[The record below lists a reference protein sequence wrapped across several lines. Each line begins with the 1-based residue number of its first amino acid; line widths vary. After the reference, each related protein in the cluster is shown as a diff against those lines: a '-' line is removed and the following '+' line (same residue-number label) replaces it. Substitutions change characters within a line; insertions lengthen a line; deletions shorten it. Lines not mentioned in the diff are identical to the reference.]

1 MKLYEYQVKEIFSKY
16 GIGIQRGKFAK
27 TPQEAKQIAANI
39 GGLVVLKSQVLV
51 GGRGKAGGVKIVDDL
66 NDVEKVADKIL
77 ETEIKGYKPVGILV
91 EKKVEI
97 KKELYLSIVF
107 DRKMKKTVIIF
118 SPSGGMDIEEISKS
132 SPEKITKVYI
142 NELLSLQSFH
152 INRLFPLVNNDKEMF
167 SKLKKIVK
175 ALYTI
180 YKKFDSMIVEIN
192 PLALTENGDLVALD
206 GKMEI
211 DNNAEYRQ
219 KSLIGTDN
227 KNAEDPIEIIGKEA
241 GFVVI
246 KLKGN
251 ISIISNGAGLA
262 LSTLDLLDKYN
273 MGVANIL
280 DLSGGATPEKVMQAV
295 KVVIQDKDVKGILFN
310 IFGGITR
317 CDEIARGIAGA
328 LKSIPEDISVVCRL
342 QGTNRDEGINILKG
356 VNLDAD
362 TDLEETVKNIVST
375 MNRGQTI

>member
-16 GIGIQRGKFAK
+16 GIAIQKGKLAK
-27 TPQEAKQIAANI
+27 TPQEAKRIAVSI
-39 GGLVVLKSQVLV
+39 GGPVVLKSQVLV

-66 NDVEKVADKIL
+66 GNVEKVADKIL
-77 ETEIKGYKPVGILV
+77 KTEIKGHKPNGILV
-91 EKKVEI
+91 LEKIEI
-97 KKELYLSIVF
+97 KQEFYLSVIL
-107 DRKMKKTVIIF
+107 DRKVKKTVIIF
-118 SPSGGMDIEEISKS
+118 SPSGGMDIEEISKT
-132 SPEKITKVYI
+132 SPQKITKIYI
-142 NELLSLQSFH
+142 DELLGLQSFY
-152 INRLFPLVNNDKEMF
+152 INRLLPLVNNNKEML
-167 SKLKKIVK
+167 SKLGKIVRM
-175 ALYTI
+175 LYNI
-180 YKKFDSMIVEIN
+180 YKKSDAMIVEIN
-192 PLALTENGDLVALD
+192 PLALTESGDFIALD

-219 KSLIGTDN
+219 KSLTDIGN
-227 KNAEDPIEIIGKEA
+227 KDVEDPIEIIGKEA

-280 DLSGGATPEKVMQAV
+280 DLSGGATPEKVMRAI

-328 LKSIPEDISVVCRL
+328 LKSIPENISVICRL
-342 QGTNRDEGINILKG
+342 QGTNRDEGISILKD
-356 VNLDAD
+356 VNLNADA
-362 TDLEETVKNIVST
+362 DLEETVKNIVSI
-375 MNRGQTI
+375 MNRGKRI

>member
-16 GIGIQRGKFAK
+16 GINIQKGKLAK
-27 TPQEAKQIAANI
+27 TPQEAKQIAAAI
-39 GGLVVLKSQVLV
+39 GGPVVLKSQVLV

-66 NDVEKVADKIL
+66 SDVEKVADKIL
-77 ETEIKGYKPVGILV
+77 ETEIKGYKPKGILV
-91 EKKVEI
+91 LEKIEI
-97 KKELYLSIVF
+97 KQEFYLSIVL
-107 DRKMKKTVIIF
+107 DRKMKKTLVIF
-118 SPSGGMDIEEISKS
+118 SSFGGMDIEKISKKH
-132 SPEKITKVYI
+132 PEKIAKLYVE
-142 NELLSLQSFH
+142 ELLGLQEFH
-152 INRLFPLVNNDKEMF
+152 INRLLPLLDNNREMF
-167 SKLKKIVK
+167 SKLKKIIK
-175 ALYTI
+175 TLYSI
-180 YKKFDSMIVEIN
+180 YKKYDSLIVEIN

-211 DNNAEYRQ
+211 DNNASYRQ
-219 KSLIGTDN
+219 KLLIDTKNKDEEDSIELIG
-227 KNAEDPIEIIGKEA
+227 KKE

-262 LSTLDLLDKYN
+262 LSTLDLLHKYN

-280 DLSGGATPEKVMQAV
+280 DLSGGATPEKVIRAV

-342 QGTNRDEGINILKG
+342 QGTNREEGISILKD
-356 VNLDAD
+356 VSLNAE

-375 MNRGQTI
+375 MNRG

>member
-16 GIGIQRGKFAK
+16 GIGIQKGKLAK
-27 TPQEAKQIAANI
+27 TPQEAKQISASI
-39 GGLVVLKSQVLV
+39 GGSVVLKSQVLV
-51 GGRGKAGGVKIVDDL
+51 GGRGKAGGVKIIEDL
-66 NDVEKVADKIL
+66 NDVEKAADKIL
-77 ETEIKGYKPVGILV
+77 KTEIKGYKPIGILV
-91 EKKVEI
+91 LEKIEI
-97 KKELYLSIVF
+97 KQEFYLSITL
-107 DRKMKKTVIIF
+107 DRKMKKTLVIF
-118 SPSGGMDIEEISKS
+118 SSFGGMDIEEVSKKH
-132 SPEKITKVYI
+132 PEKIAKLYVE
-142 NELLSLQSFH
+142 ELLGIQDFH
-152 INRLFPLVNNDKEMF
+152 INRLLPLVDNNREMF

-175 ALYTI
+175 TLYSI
-180 YKKFDSMIVEIN
+180 YKKYDSLIVEIN
-192 PLALTENGDLVALD
+192 PLALAENGDLVALD

-211 DNNAEYRQ
+211 DNNAQYRQ
-219 KSLIGTDN
+219 KSLVDTSNGVE
-227 KNAEDPIEIIGKEA
+227 EDPIELIGKQA

-262 LSTLDLLDKYN
+262 LSTLDLLHKYN

-280 DLSGGATPEKVMQAV
+280 DLSGGATPEKVMRAV
-295 KVVIQDKDVKGILFN
+295 KVVLQDKDVKGILFN

-342 QGTNRDEGINILKG
+342 QGTNREEGINILKD

-375 MNRGQTI
+375 MSRG

>member
-16 GIGIQRGKFAK
+16 GIGIQKGKFAK
-27 TPQEAKQIAANI
+27 TPQEAKQIAVNI
-39 GGLVVLKSQVLV
+39 GGPVVLKSQVLV

-66 NDVEKVADKIL
+66 SDVEKAADGMLK
-77 ETEIKGYKPVGILV
+77 TEIKGYKPVGILV
-91 EKKVEI
+91 LGKIEI
-97 KKELYLSIVF
+97 KQEFYLSIVF

-132 SPEKITKVYI
+132 SPQKITKIYI
-142 NELLSLQSFH
+142 NELLGLQSFH
-152 INRLFPLVNNDKEMF
+152 INRLLPLVNNDKEIF
-167 SKLKKIVK
+167 SKLNKIVRM
-175 ALYTI
+175 LYTI
-180 YKKFDSMIVEIN
+180 YKKSDSMIVEIN

-219 KSLIGTDN
+219 KSLTDTDN

-280 DLSGGATPEKVMQAV
+280 DLSGGATPEKVMRAI

-356 VNLDAD
+356 VNLDTD
-362 TDLEETVKNIVST
+362 TDLEETVKNIVSI
-375 MNRGQTI
+375 MNRG

>member
-16 GIGIQRGKFAK
+16 GIAIQKGKLAK
-27 TPQEAKQIAANI
+27 TPQEAKRIAVSV
-39 GGLVVLKSQVLV
+39 GGPVVLKSQVLV

-66 NDVEKVADKIL
+66 GNVEKVADKIL
-77 ETEIKGYKPVGILV
+77 KTEIKGHKPNGILV
-91 EKKVEI
+91 LEKIEI
-97 KKELYLSIVF
+97 KQEFYLSVIL
-107 DRKMKKTVIIF
+107 DRKVKKTVIIF
-118 SPSGGMDIEEISKS
+118 SPSGGMDIEEISKT
-132 SPEKITKVYI
+132 SPQKITKIYIDELLGLQSFYI
-142 NELLSLQSFH
+142 NRLLSL
-152 INRLFPLVNNDKEMF
+152 VNNNKEML
-167 SKLKKIVK
+167 SKLGKIVRM
-175 ALYTI
+175 LYNI
-180 YKKFDSMIVEIN
+180 YKKSDAMIVEIN
-192 PLALTENGDLVALD
+192 PLALSENGDLVALD

-219 KSLIGTDN
+219 KSLTDIGN
-227 KNAEDPIEIIGKEA
+227 KDVEDPIEIIGKEA

-280 DLSGGATPEKVMQAV
+280 DLSGGATPEKVMRAI

-328 LKSIPEDISVVCRL
+328 LKSIPENISVVCRL
-342 QGTNRDEGINILKG
+342 QGTNRDEGISILKD
-356 VNLDAD
+356 VNLNADA
-362 TDLEETVKNIVST
+362 DLEETVKNIVSI
-375 MNRGQTI
+375 MNRGKRI

>member
-1 MKLYEYQVKEIFSKY
+1 MKLYEYQVKDIFSKY
-16 GIGIQRGKFAK
+16 RINIQKEKLAK
-27 TPQEAKQIAANI
+27 TPQEAKRIAVVI
-39 GGLVVLKSQVLV
+39 GCPVVLKSQVLV

-66 NDVEKVADKIL
+66 SDVEKVADKIL
-77 ETEIKGYKPVGILV
+77 KTEIKGYKPIGILV
-91 EKKVEI
+91 DEKTEI
-97 KKELYLSIVF
+97 KQEFYLGIVF

-118 SPSGGMDIEEISKS
+118 SPSGGIDIEEMSKRC
-132 SPEKITKVYI
+132 PQKITKIYI
-142 NELLSLQSFH
+142 DELLALQEFH
-152 INRLFPLVNNDKEMF
+152 INRLLPLVDNDREMF

-175 ALYTI
+175 ALYSI
-180 YKKFDSMIVEIN
+180 YKKYDSLIVEIN
-192 PLALTENGDLVALD
+192 PLVLTENGDLVALD

-211 DNNAEYRQ
+211 DNNASYRQ
-219 KSLIGTDN
+219 KLLVDTDN
-227 KNAEDPIEIIGKEA
+227 KDEENPIELIGKKA

-262 LSTLDLLDKYN
+262 LSTLDLLHKYN

-280 DLSGGATPEKVMQAV
+280 DLSGGATPEKVIRAV

-328 LKSIPEDISVVCRL
+328 LKSIPDDISVVCRL
-342 QGTNRDEGINILKG
+342 QGTNREEGISILKD
-356 VNLDAD
+356 VSLNAE
-362 TDLEETVKNIVST
+362 TDLEEVVKNIVST
-375 MNRGQTI
+375 MNRG

>member
-16 GIGIQRGKFAK
+16 GIGIQKGKLAK
-27 TPQEAKQIAANI
+27 TPQEAKQVAAVI
-39 GGLVVLKSQVLV
+39 GGPVVLKSQVLV

-66 NDVEKVADKIL
+66 NDVEKAADKIL
-77 ETEIKGYKPVGILV
+77 KTEIKGYKPVGILV
-91 EKKVEI
+91 EKKMEI
-97 KKELYLSIVF
+97 KKELYLSIIF

-118 SPSGGMDIEEISKS
+118 SPSGGMDIEEISKTC
-132 SPEKITKVYI
+132 PQKITKIYI
-142 NELLSLQSFH
+142 NELLGLQSFH
-152 INRLFPLVNNDKEMF
+152 INRLLPLVNNDKEIF
-167 SKLKKIVK
+167 SKLNKIVRI
-175 ALYTI
+175 LYTI
-180 YKKFDSMIVEIN
+180 YKKSDSMIVEIN

-211 DNNAEYRQ
+211 DNNANYRQ
-219 KSLIGTDN
+219 KLLIDTENKDEENPIELIG
-227 KNAEDPIEIIGKEA
+227 KKA

-280 DLSGGATPEKVMQAV
+280 DLSGGATPEKVMRAV
-295 KVVIQDKDVKGILFN
+295 KVVLQDKDVKGILFN

-342 QGTNRDEGINILKG
+342 QGTNRDEGINILKD
-356 VNLDAD
+356 VNLDVD

-375 MNRGQTI
+375 VNRG

>member
-1 MKLYEYQVKEIFSKY
+1 MKLYEYQVKDIFSKY
-16 GIGIQRGKFAK
+16 RINIQKGKLAK
-27 TPQEAKQIAANI
+27 TPQEAKRIAAAI
-39 GGLVVLKSQVLV
+39 GCPVVLKSQVLV

-66 NDVEKVADKIL
+66 SDVEKVAGEIL
-77 ETEIKGYKPVGILV
+77 KTEIKGYKPIGVLVV
-91 EKKVEI
+91 EKTEI
-97 KKELYLSIVF
+97 KQEFYLGIVF

-118 SPSGGMDIEEISKS
+118 SPSGGIDIEEMSKRC
-132 SPEKITKVYI
+132 PQKITKIYI
-142 NELLSLQSFH
+142 DELLALQEFH
-152 INRLFPLVNNDKEMF
+152 INRLLPLVDNDREMF

-175 ALYTI
+175 ALYSI
-180 YKKFDSMIVEIN
+180 YKKYDSLIVEIN
-192 PLALTENGDLVALD
+192 PLVLTENGDLVALD

-211 DNNAEYRQ
+211 DNNASYRQ
-219 KSLIGTDN
+219 KLLVDTDN
-227 KNAEDPIEIIGKEA
+227 KDEENPIELIGKKA

-262 LSTLDLLDKYN
+262 LSTLDLLHKYN

-280 DLSGGATPEKVMQAV
+280 DLSGGATPEKVIRAV

-328 LKSIPEDISVVCRL
+328 LKSIPDDISVVCRL
-342 QGTNRDEGINILKG
+342 QGTNREEGISILKD
-356 VNLDAD
+356 VSLNAE
-362 TDLEETVKNIVST
+362 TDLEEVVKNIVST
-375 MNRGQTI
+375 MNRG

>member
-16 GIGIQRGKFAK
+16 GIVIQKGKLAK
-27 TPQEAKQIAANI
+27 TPQEAKQIAASI
-39 GGLVVLKSQVLV
+39 GGPVVLKSQVLV

-66 NDVEKVADKIL
+66 GNVEKVADKIL
-77 ETEIKGYKPVGILV
+77 KTEIKGHKPNGILV
-91 EKKVEI
+91 LEKIEI
-97 KKELYLSIVF
+97 KQEFYLSVIL
-107 DRKMKKTVIIF
+107 DRKVKKTVIIF
-118 SPSGGMDIEEISKS
+118 SPSGGMDIEEISKT
-132 SPEKITKVYI
+132 SPQKITKIYIDELLGLQSFYI
-142 NELLSLQSFH
+142 NRLLSL
-152 INRLFPLVNNDKEMF
+152 VNNNKEML
-167 SKLKKIVK
+167 SKLGKIVRM
-175 ALYTI
+175 LYNI
-180 YKKFDSMIVEIN
+180 YKKSDAMIVEIN
-192 PLALTENGDLVALD
+192 PLALSENGDLVALD

-219 KSLIGTDN
+219 KSLTDIGN
-227 KNAEDPIEIIGKEA
+227 KDVEDPIEIIGKEA

-280 DLSGGATPEKVMQAV
+280 DLSGGATPEKVMRAI

-328 LKSIPEDISVVCRL
+328 LKSIPENISVICRL
-342 QGTNRDEGINILKG
+342 QGTNRDEGISILKD
-356 VNLDAD
+356 VNLNADA
-362 TDLEETVKNIVST
+362 DLEETVKNIVSI
-375 MNRGQTI
+375 MNRGKRI

>member
-16 GIGIQRGKFAK
+16 GINIQKGKFAK
-27 TPQEAKQIAANI
+27 TPQEAKQIAAAI
-39 GGLVVLKSQVLV
+39 GVPVVLKSQVLV

-66 NDVEKVADKIL
+66 SDVEKVAGKIL
-77 ETEIKGYKPVGILV
+77 KTEIKGYKPIGILV
-91 EKKVEI
+91 DKKTEI
-97 KKELYLSIVF
+97 KQEFYLGIVF

-118 SPSGGMDIEEISKS
+118 SPSGGIDIEEMSKRC
-132 SPEKITKVYI
+132 PQKITKIYI
-142 NELLSLQSFH
+142 DELLALQEFH
-152 INRLFPLVNNDKEMF
+152 INRLLPLVDNDREMF

-175 ALYTI
+175 ELYSI
-180 YKKFDSMIVEIN
+180 YKKYDSLIVEIN

-211 DNNAEYRQ
+211 DNNASYRQ
-219 KSLIGTDN
+219 KLLVDTDN
-227 KNAEDPIEIIGKEA
+227 KDEENPIELIGKKA

-262 LSTLDLLDKYN
+262 LSTLDLLHKYN

-280 DLSGGATPEKVMQAV
+280 DLSGGATPEKVIRAV
-295 KVVIQDKDVKGILFN
+295 QVVIQDKNVKGILFN

-342 QGTNRDEGINILKG
+342 QGTNREEGISILKD
-356 VNLDAD
+356 VSLNAE

-375 MNRGQTI
+375 MSRG

>member
-1 MKLYEYQVKEIFSKY
+1 MKLYEYQAKEIFSKHE
-16 GIGIQRGKFAK
+16 INIQKGKLAK
-27 TPQEAKQIAANI
+27 TPQEAKQIAADI
-39 GGLVVLKSQVLV
+39 GGPVVLKSQVLV

-66 NDVEKVADKIL
+66 GQVEKVAEIIMK
-77 ETEIKGYKPVGILV
+77 TEIKGNKPIGILV
-91 EKKVEI
+91 EKKMEI
-97 KKELYLSIVF
+97 KLELYLGIAF

-118 SPSGGMDIEEISKS
+118 SPSGGMDVEEISKRY
-132 SPEKITKVYI
+132 PQKIIKIYI
-142 NELLSLQSFH
+142 DELLGIQDFH
-152 INRLFPLVNNDKEMF
+152 INRLLPLVDNDREMF

-175 ALYTI
+175 ILYSI
-180 YKKFDSMIVEIN
+180 YKKYDSLIVEIN

-211 DNNAEYRQ
+211 DNNASYRQ
-219 KSLIGTDN
+219 KLLVDEDNKDEEGSIELIG
-227 KNAEDPIEIIGKEA
+227 KKA

-262 LSTLDLLDKYN
+262 LSTLDLLHKYN

-280 DLSGGATPEKVMQAV
+280 DLSGGATPEKVMRAI

-328 LKSIPEDISVVCRL
+328 LKIIPEDISVVCRL
-342 QGTNRDEGINILKG
+342 QGTNREEGINILKD

-375 MNRGQTI
+375 MNRG

>member
-1 MKLYEYQVKEIFSKY
+1 MKLHEYQAKEIFSKH
-16 GIGIQRGKFAK
+16 GISIQKGKLAK
-27 TPQEAKQIAANI
+27 TPQEAKQIAAVI
-39 GGLVVLKSQVLV
+39 GGPVVLKSQVLV

-66 NDVEKVADKIL
+66 SDVEKVADKIL
-77 ETEIKGYKPVGILV
+77 KSEIKGYKPKGILV
-91 EKKVEI
+91 LEKIEI
-97 KKELYLSIVF
+97 KQEFYLSIVL
-107 DRKMKKTVIIF
+107 DRKMKKTLVIF
-118 SPSGGMDIEEISKS
+118 SSFGGMDIEEVSKKH
-132 SPEKITKVYI
+132 PEKIAKLYVE
-142 NELLSLQSFH
+142 ELLGIQDFH
-152 INRLFPLVNNDKEMF
+152 INRLLPLVDNNREMF
-167 SKLKKIVK
+167 LKLKKIVK
-175 ALYTI
+175 TLYSI
-180 YKKFDSMIVEIN
+180 YKKYDSLIVEIN
-192 PLALTENGDLVALD
+192 PLAVTENGDLIALD

-211 DNNAEYRQ
+211 DNNANYRQ
-219 KSLIGTDN
+219 KLLVDTEN
-227 KNAEDPIEIIGKEA
+227 KDEEDPIELIGKKA

-262 LSTLDLLDKYN
+262 LSTLDLLHKYN

-280 DLSGGATPEKVMQAV
+280 DLSGGATPEKVIQAV

-342 QGTNRDEGINILKG
+342 QGTNREEGISILKD
-356 VNLDAD
+356 VNLNAE

-375 MNRGQTI
+375 MNRG

>member
-16 GIGIQRGKFAK
+16 GINIQKGKLAK
-27 TPQEAKQIAANI
+27 TPQEAKQIAAVI
-39 GGLVVLKSQVLV
+39 GGPVVLKSQVLV

-66 NDVEKVADKIL
+66 SDVEKAAGKIL
-77 ETEIKGYKPVGILV
+77 KTEIKGYKPKGILV
-91 EKKVEI
+91 LEKIEI
-97 KKELYLSIVF
+97 KQEFYLSIVL
-107 DRKMKKTVIIF
+107 DRKMKKTLVIF
-118 SPSGGMDIEEISKS
+118 SSFGGMNIEEISKKH
-132 SPEKITKVYI
+132 PEKICKLYVE
-142 NELLSLQSFH
+142 ELLDIQDFH
-152 INRLFPLVNNDKEMF
+152 INRLLPLVDNDREMF

-175 ALYTI
+175 ALYSI
-180 YKKFDSMIVEIN
+180 YKKYDSLIVEIN

-211 DNNAEYRQ
+211 DNNASYRQ
-219 KSLIGTDN
+219 KLLVDTDN
-227 KNAEDPIEIIGKEA
+227 KDEENPIELIGKKA

-262 LSTLDLLDKYN
+262 LSTLDLLHKYN

-280 DLSGGATPEKVMQAV
+280 DLSGGATAEKVIRAV

-328 LKSIPEDISVVCRL
+328 LKSIPDDISVVCRL
-342 QGTNRDEGINILKG
+342 QGTNREEGISILKD
-356 VNLDAD
+356 VSLNAE
-362 TDLEETVKNIVST
+362 TDLEELVKNIVST
-375 MNRGQTI
+375 MNRG

>member
-1 MKLYEYQVKEIFSKY
+1 VKLYEYQVKEIFSKY
-16 GIGIQRGKFAK
+16 GIGIQKGELVK
-27 TPQEAKQIAANI
+27 TAQEAKQIAAVI
-39 GGLVVLKSQVLV
+39 GVPVVLKSQVLI

-66 NDVEKVADKIL
+66 GDVEKVADKML
-77 ETEIKGYKPVGILV
+77 KSEIKGYKPNGILV
-91 EKKVEI
+91 LEKIEI
-97 KKELYLSIVF
+97 TQEFYLSIVL

-118 SPSGGMDIEEISKS
+118 SPSGGMDIEEISKRCS
-132 SPEKITKVYI
+132 QKITKIYI
-142 NELLSLQSFH
+142 EELLGLQEFH
-152 INRLFPLVNNDKEMF
+152 INRLLPLINNDREML

-175 ALYTI
+175 ILYSI
-180 YKKFDSMIVEIN
+180 YKKYDSLIVEIN
-192 PLALTENGDLVALD
+192 PLAFTENGDLVALD

-211 DNNAEYRQ
+211 DNNASYRQ
-219 KSLIGTDN
+219 KLLMDTEN
-227 KNAEDPIEIIGKEA
+227 KGEEDPIELIGKKA

-262 LSTLDLLDKYN
+262 LSTLDLLHKYN

-280 DLSGGATPEKVMQAV
+280 DLSGGATPEKVIRAI
-295 KVVIQDKDVKGILFN
+295 KVVMQDKDVKGILFN

-342 QGTNRDEGINILKG
+342 QGTNREEGINILKD
-356 VNLDAD
+356 VNLDAK
-362 TDLEETVKNIVST
+362 TDLEETIKNIVLT
-375 MNRGQTI
+375 MNRG

>member
-16 GIGIQRGKFAK
+16 GISIQKGKFVK
-27 TPQEAKQIAANI
+27 TPQKAKQIAEAI
-39 GGLVVLKSQVLV
+39 GNSVVLKSQVLV

-66 NDVEKVADKIL
+66 SDVERVADKIL
-77 ETEIKGYKPVGILV
+77 NTEIKGYKPIGILV
-91 EKKVEI
+91 VEKTEI
-97 KKELYLSIVF
+97 KQEFYLGIVF

-118 SPSGGMDIEEISKS
+118 SPSGGMDIEEISKT
-132 SPEKITKVYI
+132 SPEKITKIYI
-142 NELLSLQSFH
+142 NELLGLQSFH
-152 INRLFPLVNNDKEMF
+152 INRLLPLVNNDKETF
-167 SKLKKIVK
+167 SKLNKIVRI
-175 ALYTI
+175 LYTI
-180 YKKFDSMIVEIN
+180 YKKSDAMIVEIN
-192 PLALTENGDLVALD
+192 PLVITENGDLVALD

-219 KSLIGTDN
+219 KSLTDTEN
-227 KNAEDPIEIIGKEA
+227 KDVEDPIEIIGKEA

-280 DLSGGATPEKVMQAV
+280 DLSGGATPEKVIRAI
-295 KVVIQDKDVKGILFN
+295 KVVTQDRDVKGILFN

-328 LKSIPEDISVVCRL
+328 LNSIPKDISVVCRL
-342 QGTNRDEGINILKG
+342 QGTNRNKGINILKS
-356 VNLDAD
+356 VDLDAD

-375 MNRGQTI
+375 MDRG

>member
-16 GIGIQRGKFAK
+16 GIGIQKGKFVK

-39 GGLVVLKSQVLV
+39 GGPVVLKSQVLV

-66 NDVEKVADKIL
+66 SDVEKAADEIL
-77 ETEIKGYKPVGILV
+77 KTEIKGYKPVGILV
-91 EKKVEI
+91 EKKVGI

-118 SPSGGMDIEEISKS
+118 SPSGGMDIEEISKT
-132 SPEKITKVYI
+132 SPQKITKIYI
-142 NELLSLQSFH
+142 NELLGLQSFH
-152 INRLFPLVNNDKEMF
+152 INRLLPLVNNDKEMF
-167 SKLKKIVK
+167 SKLNKIVRM
-175 ALYTI
+175 LYTI
-180 YKKFDSMIVEIN
+180 YKKSDSMIVEIN

-219 KSLIGTDN
+219 KSLTDTDN
-227 KNAEDPIEIIGKEA
+227 KEMEDPIEIIGKEA

-280 DLSGGATPEKVMQAV
+280 DLSGGATPEKVMRAI

-356 VNLDAD
+356 VNLEAD

-375 MNRGQTI
+375 MNRG

>member
-1 MKLYEYQVKEIFSKY
+1 MKLYEYQIKEIFSKY
-16 GIGIQRGKFAK
+16 GIGIQEGKFAK
-27 TPQEAKQIAANI
+27 TPQEAKQIAENI
-39 GGLVVLKSQVLV
+39 GDSVVLKSQVLV

-66 NDVEKVADKIL
+66 SDVEKAADEIL
-77 ETEIKGYKPVGILV
+77 KTEIKGYKPVGILV
-91 EKKVEI
+91 EKKMEI

-118 SPSGGMDIEEISKS
+118 SPSGGMDIEEISKT
-132 SPEKITKVYI
+132 SPQKITKIYI
-142 NELLSLQSFH
+142 NELLGLQSFH
-152 INRLFPLVNNDKEMF
+152 INRLLPLVNNDKEIF

-175 ALYTI
+175 ALYSI
-180 YKKFDSMIVEIN
+180 YKKSDSMIVEIN

-219 KSLIGTDN
+219 KSLIDTDN

-280 DLSGGATPEKVMQAV
+280 DLSGGATPEKVMRAI

-375 MNRGQTI
+375 MNRG

>member
-1 MKLYEYQVKEIFSKY
+1 MKLYEYQAKRVFKEE
-16 GIGIQRGKFAK
+16 GIVIPK
-27 TPQEAKQIAANI
+27 
-39 GGLVVLKSQVLV
+39 GLVVNSSEKVVEIIKDLNIPVAIKSQVLT
-51 GGRGKAGGVKIVDDL
+51 GGRGKAGGIKFANSLWECEQIVHQL
-66 NDVEKVADKIL
+66 IGSKLKGSIVQEVLIEEKLPIQQ
-77 ETEIKGYKPVGILV
+77 EF
-91 EKKVEI
+91 
-97 KKELYLSIVF
+97 YLSIVL

-118 SPSGGMDIEEISKS
+118 SSFGGMDIEEVSKKH
-132 SPEKITKVYI
+132 PAKVAKIYVE
-142 NELLSLQSFH
+142 ELLSLQEFH
-152 INRLFPLVNNDKEMF
+152 INRLLPLLNNDREIL
-167 SKLKKIVK
+167 SKLKEVVK
-175 ALYTI
+175 KLYSI
-180 YKKFDSMIVEIN
+180 YKKYDGLIVEIN
-192 PLALTENGDLVALD
+192 PLALIENGDLVALD

-211 DNNAEYRQ
+211 DNNAQYRQ
-219 KSLIGTDN
+219 KSLVDASNGVE
-227 KNAEDPIEIIGKEA
+227 EDPIELIGKEA

-273 MGVANIL
+273 IGVANIL
-280 DLSGGATPEKVMQAV
+280 DLSGGATPEKVMRAI

-342 QGTNRDEGINILKG
+342 QGTNREEGINILKD
-356 VNLDAD
+356 VNLEAD

-375 MNRGQTI
+375 MNRG

>member
-1 MKLYEYQVKEIFSKY
+1 MKLYEYQAKEIFSKHE
-16 GIGIQRGKFAK
+16 INIQKGKLAK
-27 TPQEAKQIAANI
+27 TPQEAKQIAADI
-39 GGLVVLKSQVLV
+39 GGPVVLKSQVLV

-66 NDVEKVADKIL
+66 GQVEKVAEIIMK
-77 ETEIKGYKPVGILV
+77 TEIKGNKPIGILV
-91 EKKVEI
+91 EKKMEI
-97 KKELYLSIVF
+97 KLELYLGIAF

-118 SPSGGMDIEEISKS
+118 SPSGGMDVEEISKRY
-132 SPEKITKVYI
+132 PQKIIKIYI
-142 NELLSLQSFH
+142 DELLGIQDFH
-152 INRLFPLVNNDKEMF
+152 INRLLPLVDNDREMF

-175 ALYTI
+175 ILYSI
-180 YKKFDSMIVEIN
+180 YKKYDSLIVEIN

-211 DNNAEYRQ
+211 DNNASYRQ
-219 KSLIGTDN
+219 KLLVDEDNKDEEDSIELIG
-227 KNAEDPIEIIGKEA
+227 KKA

-262 LSTLDLLDKYN
+262 LSTLDLLHKYN

-280 DLSGGATPEKVMQAV
+280 DLSGGATPEKVMRAI

-328 LKSIPEDISVVCRL
+328 LKIIPEDISVVCRL
-342 QGTNRDEGINILKG
+342 QGTNREEGINILKD

-375 MNRGQTI
+375 MNRG

>member
-1 MKLYEYQVKEIFSKY
+1 MKLYEYQVKDIFSKY
-16 GIGIQRGKFAK
+16 RINIQKGKLAK
-27 TPQEAKQIAANI
+27 TPQEAKRIAAAI
-39 GGLVVLKSQVLV
+39 GCPVVLKSQVLV

-66 NDVEKVADKIL
+66 SDVEKVAGEIL
-77 ETEIKGYKPVGILV
+77 KTEIKGYKPIGVLV
-91 EKKVEI
+91 DEKTEI
-97 KKELYLSIVF
+97 KQEFYLGIVF

-118 SPSGGMDIEEISKS
+118 SPSGGIDIEEMSKRC
-132 SPEKITKVYI
+132 PQKITKIYI
-142 NELLSLQSFH
+142 DELLALQEFH
-152 INRLFPLVNNDKEMF
+152 INRLLPLVDNDREMF

-175 ALYTI
+175 ALYSI
-180 YKKFDSMIVEIN
+180 YKKYDSLIVEIN
-192 PLALTENGDLVALD
+192 PLVLTENGDLVALD

-211 DNNAEYRQ
+211 DNNASYRQ
-219 KSLIGTDN
+219 KLLVDTDN
-227 KNAEDPIEIIGKEA
+227 KDEENPIELIGKKA

-262 LSTLDLLDKYN
+262 LSTLDLLHKYN

-280 DLSGGATPEKVMQAV
+280 DLSGGATPEKVIRAV

-328 LKSIPEDISVVCRL
+328 LKSIPDDISVVCRL
-342 QGTNRDEGINILKG
+342 QGTNREEGISILKD
-356 VNLDAD
+356 VSLNAE
-362 TDLEETVKNIVST
+362 TDLEEVVKNIVST
-375 MNRGQTI
+375 MNRG

>member
-16 GIGIQRGKFAK
+16 GIGIQEGKFAK

-39 GGLVVLKSQVLV
+39 GGSVVLKSQVLV

-66 NDVEKVADKIL
+66 GQVEKVAETIMK
-77 ETEIKGYKPVGILV
+77 TEIKGNKPIGILV
-91 EKKVEI
+91 EKKTEI
-97 KKELYLSIVF
+97 KLELYLGIAF
-107 DRKMKKTVIIF
+107 DRKIKKTVIIF
-118 SPSGGMDIEEISKS
+118 SLSGGMDIEEISKTC
-132 SPEKITKVYI
+132 PQKITKIYI
-142 NELLSLQSFH
+142 NELLGLQSFH
-152 INRLFPLVNNDKEMF
+152 INRLLPLVNNDKEMF
-167 SKLKKIVK
+167 SKLNKIVRM
-175 ALYTI
+175 LYII
-180 YKKFDSMIVEIN
+180 YKKSDSMIVEIN
-192 PLALTENGDLVALD
+192 PLTLTENGDLVALD

-219 KSLIGTDN
+219 KSLTDKEN
-227 KNAEDPIEIIGKEA
+227 KEVEDPIEIIGKEA

-280 DLSGGATPEKVMQAV
+280 DLSGGATPEKVMRAI

-342 QGTNRDEGINILKG
+342 QGTNRDEGINILKD

-375 MNRGQTI
+375 MNRG

>member
-1 MKLYEYQVKEIFSKY
+1 MKLYEYQAKEIFSKH
-16 GIGIQRGKFAK
+16 GISIQKGKLAK
-27 TPQEAKQIAANI
+27 TPQEAKQIAAFI
-39 GGLVVLKSQVLV
+39 GGPVVLKSQVLV

-66 NDVEKVADKIL
+66 SDVEKVADKIL
-77 ETEIKGYKPVGILV
+77 KSEIKGYKPKGILV
-91 EKKVEI
+91 LEKIEI
-97 KKELYLSIVF
+97 KQEFYLSIVL
-107 DRKMKKTVIIF
+107 DRKMKKTLVIF
-118 SPSGGMDIEEISKS
+118 SSFGGMDIEEVSKKH
-132 SPEKITKVYI
+132 PEKITKLYVE
-142 NELLSLQSFH
+142 ELLGIQDFH
-152 INRLFPLVNNDKEMF
+152 INRLLPLVDNNKEMF

-175 ALYTI
+175 ILYSI
-180 YKKFDSMIVEIN
+180 YKKYDSLVVEIN

-211 DNNAEYRQ
+211 DNNASYRQ
-219 KSLIGTDN
+219 KLLVDTEN
-227 KNAEDPIEIIGKEA
+227 KDEEDPIELIGKKA

-262 LSTLDLLDKYN
+262 LSTLDLLHKYN

-280 DLSGGATPEKVMQAV
+280 DLSGGATPEKVMRAI

-328 LKSIPEDISVVCRL
+328 LKIIPEDISVVCRL
-342 QGTNRDEGINILKG
+342 QGTNREEGINILKD

-375 MNRGQTI
+375 MNRG

>member
-1 MKLYEYQVKEIFSKY
+1 MKLYEYQVKEIFAKY
-16 GIGIQRGKFAK
+16 GINIQKGKLAK
-27 TPQEAKQIAANI
+27 TPHEAKQIAADIANP
-39 GGLVVLKSQVLV
+39 VVLKSQVLV

-66 NDVEKVADKIL
+66 SEVEKVADKIL
-77 ETEIKGYKPVGILV
+77 KTEIKGYKPNGILV
-91 EKKVEI
+91 LEKIEI
-97 KKELYLSIVF
+97 KQEFYLSVVL

-118 SPSGGMDIEEISKS
+118 SSFGGMDIEEVSIKH
-132 SPEKITKVYI
+132 PQKIAKIYVE
-142 NELLSLQSFH
+142 ELLGLQDFH
-152 INRLFPLVNNDKEMF
+152 INRLLPLLNNDREIL
-167 SKLKKIVK
+167 SKLKEIVK
-175 ALYTI
+175 KLYAI
-180 YKKFDSMIVEIN
+180 YKKYDCLIVEIN

-206 GKMEI
+206 GKVEI
-211 DNNAEYRQ
+211 DNNAQYRQ
-219 KSLIGTDN
+219 KSLVDTSN
-227 KNAEDPIEIIGKEA
+227 ENEEDPIEFIGKQA

-262 LSTLDLLDKYN
+262 LSTLDLLHKYN

-280 DLSGGATPEKVMQAV
+280 DLSGGATPEKVMRAI

-342 QGTNRDEGINILKG
+342 QGTNRDEGISILKD
-356 VNLDAD
+356 VNLDAE
-362 TDLEETVKNIVST
+362 TDLEETIKILF
-375 MNRGQTI
+375 QP

>member
-16 GIGIQRGKFAK
+16 GINIQKGKFAK
-27 TPQEAKQIAANI
+27 TPQEAKQIAAAI
-39 GGLVVLKSQVLV
+39 GVPVVLKSQVLV

-66 NDVEKVADKIL
+66 SDVEKVAGKIL
-77 ETEIKGYKPVGILV
+77 RTEIKGYKPIGILV
-91 EKKVEI
+91 DKKTEI
-97 KKELYLSIVF
+97 KQEFYLGIVF

-118 SPSGGMDIEEISKS
+118 SPSGGIDIEEMSKRC
-132 SPEKITKVYI
+132 PQKITKIYI
-142 NELLSLQSFH
+142 DELLALQEFH
-152 INRLFPLVNNDKEMF
+152 INRLLPLVDNDKEMF

-175 ALYTI
+175 ELYSI
-180 YKKFDSMIVEIN
+180 YKKYDSLIVEIN

-211 DNNAEYRQ
+211 DNNASYRQ
-219 KSLIGTDN
+219 KLLVDTEN
-227 KNAEDPIEIIGKEA
+227 KGEEDPIELIGKKA

-262 LSTLDLLDKYN
+262 LSTLDLLHKYN

-280 DLSGGATPEKVMQAV
+280 DLSGGATPEKVMRAV

-328 LKSIPEDISVVCRL
+328 LKSIPDDISVVCRL
-342 QGTNRDEGINILKG
+342 QGTNREEGISILKD
-356 VNLDAD
+356 VSLDAE
-362 TDLEETVKNIVST
+362 TDLEEVVKNIVST
-375 MNRGQTI
+375 MNRG